1 MASNLFARYIWLI
14 DVIQRYKRITF
25 KQVNELWKV
34 SGLSYGSDDDIALR
48 TFHNHITAIQDMFG
62 VCIECDKKDG
72 YKYYIVNTEK
82 LKGDKLRTWF
92 IETYATLNQIRADEK
107 LEGRILFEDIPSGH
121 RWLMLMTQSM
131 REGKVLNISYQGFGK
146 STETDFDIEPYYLKV
161 IKRRWYVLARSPYYS
176 DKNKDKGTDP
186 SDVYLLYALDRVND
200 AELTDRKF
208 KMKADFDINKYFEG
222 CYGIITDKNIPIER
236 IVLKAWY
243 PHCDYLKSL
252 PLHESQKVLTQDSDS
267 VTFELHVRPTFD
279 FYQALLS
286 QTDFAE
292 VLKPES
298 VRQEMKRLSGNIFNY
313 YKND

>member
-1 MASNLFARYIWLI
+1 
-14 DVIQRYKRITF
+14 
-25 KQVNELWKV
+25 
-34 SGLSYGSDDDIALR
+34 
-48 TFHNHITAIQDMFG
+48 
-62 VCIECDKKDG
+62 
-72 YKYYIVNTEK
+72 
-82 LKGDKLRTWF
+82 
-92 IETYATLNQIRADEK
+92 
-107 LEGRILFEDIPSGH
+107 
-121 RWLMLMTQSM
+121 
-131 REGKVLNISYQGFGK
+131 
-146 STETDFDIEPYYLKV
+146 
-161 IKRRWYVLARSPYYS
+161 
-176 DKNKDKGTDP
+176 
-186 SDVYLLYALDRVND
+186 
-200 AELTDRKF
+200 
-208 KMKADFDINKYFEG
+208 MKADFDINKYFEG